1 MPYHIVKSR
10 AKSGGYYVKDDKG
23 KKYSKTPMTK
33 LKATKQKKA
42 LQINTKK

>member
-23 KKYSKTPMTK
+23 KKYSKKPLPK
-33 LKATKQKKA
+33 SRAEKQKKA

>member
-10 AKSGGYYVKDDKG
+10 AKSGGYYVVDSKN
-23 KKYSKTPMTK
+23 KKYSKKPMTK